1 MATQLILANADKLA
15 SIDLAEIT
23 GLPLPYYGRSDMC
36 FFLEREL
43 SLTKKQAIE
52 FGVYRHLKPYRGRF
66 LDYIAK
72 KEYATLEDWVTD
84 CGSSMDKVMFGFSRF
99 DGYRTYITLKQ
110 LINYLV
116 PSPPQDREMDE
127 LAKFAQKLFIDEL
140 NLKNNVMVRTPGVGI
155 LTFTQYMDG

>member
-1 MATQLILANADKLA
+1 MATQLILANAAKLA
-15 SIDLAEIT
+15 RVNLTEII
-23 GLPLPYYGRSDMC
+23 GLPLPHYGRTDMC

-43 SLTKKQAIE
+43 SLTKEQAIRV
-52 FGVYRHLKPYRGRF
+52 GAYRHLKVYKEHF

-140 NLKNNVMVRTPGVGI
+140 NLKNNVMVRTPRVGI
-155 LTFTQYMDG
+155 LTYTQYMDG

>member
-1 MATQLILANADKLA
+1 
-15 SIDLAEIT
+15 
-23 GLPLPYYGRSDMC
+23 
-36 FFLEREL
+36 
-43 SLTKKQAIE
+43 
-52 FGVYRHLKPYRGRF
+52 
-66 LDYIAK
+66 
-72 KEYATLEDWVTD
+72 
-84 CGSSMDKVMFGFSRF
+84 MFGFSRF

-155 LTFTQYMDG
+155 LTYTQYMDG